1 MMPPTSAKPAVTGSV
16 KKGYKSKSKQPI
28 STADQ
33 LKRCFTSLCAQID
46 GGHFSNAL
54 KTCDKSGFRGIE
66 MTTILILGL

>member
-1 MMPPTSAKPAVTGSV
+1 MAPTSAKPVVTGR
-16 KKGYKSKSKQPI
+16 GYKSKSKQPI

-66 MTTILILGL
+66 IIVILMLRL